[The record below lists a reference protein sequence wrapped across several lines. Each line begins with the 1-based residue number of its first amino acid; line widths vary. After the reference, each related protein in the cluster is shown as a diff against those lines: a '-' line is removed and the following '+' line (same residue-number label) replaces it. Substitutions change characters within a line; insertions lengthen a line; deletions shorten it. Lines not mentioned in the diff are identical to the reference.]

1 MNMGMKPESENIYD
15 YLRVTEIIDWNSPEV
30 LTKAKELVNGLAGDV
45 EKVKHLFEWVRDKI
59 PHSKD
64 INSNIVTCTAS
75 EVIQAG
81 TGICFAKS
89 HLLAALLRAN
99 SIPAGFCYQ
108 VLKRDPPFEGLVLH
122 GLNGIYIKEM
132 NKWVRVD
139 ARGNIGSFN
148 ALFDVEKEQL
158 AYPMD
163 KDAGEFKY
171 DTIFTDPA
179 LNVIRVLKS
188 FNDRN
193 EMWPHLP
200 SKIEKVGIYP
210 PSSPDGQ

>member
-1 MNMGMKPESENIYD
+1 MNMDMKPESENIYD
-15 YLRVTEIIDWNSPEV
+15 YLRVTDIIDWNSPDV
-30 LTKAKELVNGLAGDV
+30 LTKAKELTNGLAGKV
-45 EKVKHLFEWVRDKI
+45 EKIKYLFEWVRDKI

-64 INSNIVTCTAS
+64 INSNLVTCTAS
-75 EVIQAG
+75 EVLHLG

-122 GLNGIYIKEM
+122 GLNGIYIQEM

-139 ARGNIGSFN
+139 ARGNTESCN
-148 ALFDVEKEQL
+148 AQFDVEKEQL

-163 KDAGEFKY
+163 KDAGEFIY
-171 DTIFTDPA
+171 DTIFTDPVP
-179 LNVIRVLKS
+179 NVIRVLKS

-193 EMWPHLP
+193 EMWPYLP
-200 SKIEKVGIYP
+200 SKIEKVGI
-210 PSSPDGQ
+210 